1 MFLSGTHM
9 CLSDEQCTSR
19 HALGGSRTMGNEGS
33 TFKCSL
39 LQHAPWETHGDE
51 MLNDCELQRHQ
62 NWIFAL
68 SASFDSLFD
77 PCWQHAGHV

>member
-1 MFLSGTHM
+1 MLPVTHV
-9 CLSDEQCTSR
+9 CLFDGSCAAL
-19 HALGGSRTMGNEGS
+19 HAPEGS
-33 TFKCSL
+33 KTTGREGSSFQCR
-39 LQHAPWETHGDE
+39 QRRHAPWETHGDE
-51 MLNDCELQRHQ
+51 MLSDCQLQRHQ